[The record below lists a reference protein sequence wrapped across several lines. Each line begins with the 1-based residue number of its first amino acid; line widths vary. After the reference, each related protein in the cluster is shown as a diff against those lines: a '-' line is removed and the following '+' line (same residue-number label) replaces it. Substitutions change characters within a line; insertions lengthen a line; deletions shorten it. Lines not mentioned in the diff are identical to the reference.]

1 MSFRAY
7 HPKRGDL
14 VHLNFSPSAG
24 HEMADRHYAIVLS
37 PASYNRKTGMVVVC
51 AITSRA
57 RGGPFEVDVPPG
69 LLPEKRG
76 VGLVT
81 SVILTD
87 AVRQVDY
94 RERETALVSAA
105 PRALVEEVLDRLFAV
120 LEEDD

>member
-14 VHLNFSPSAG
+14 VHLNFSPSAD
-24 HEMADRHYAIVLS
+24 HEMADRHYALVLS
-37 PASYNRKTGMVVVC
+37 PGSYNRKTGMAVVC

-57 RGGPFEVDVPPG
+57 RGGPFEAEVPRG
-69 LLPEKRG
+69 LLPEKSG
-76 VGLVT
+76 VGQVT

-87 AVRQVDY
+87 ALRQVDY
-94 RERETALVSAA
+94 RERETAFVTAA